1 VGEGEKRLRKRG
13 GAMATRCRECEAI
26 ELEYRRASFEY
37 WSNSS
42 VELKEAWGF
51 LRRLA
56 GGSEDDVVRLEELP
70 RPKVTGS
77 SKLAEIN
84 FRRDQHWSLTGH
96 YVNLPEPGHPTMGLN
111 RPAGT

>member
-1 VGEGEKRLRKRG
+1 
-13 GAMATRCRECEAI
+13 MATRCRECEAI
-26 ELEYRRASFEY
+26 VLEYRRASFEY

-42 VELKEAWGF
+42 VELKEAWRF

-77 SKLAEIN
+77 PKLAETN
-84 FRRDQHWSLTGH
+84 FRRDRHWSLTGH

-111 RPAGT
+111 RT

>member
-1 VGEGEKRLRKRG
+1 MRDEHEHILPRMQSDRAGLQGYRK
-13 GAMATRCRECEAI
+13 
-26 ELEYRRASFEY
+26 ASFEY

-51 LRRLA
+51 LQRLA

-77 SKLAEIN
+77 SEMAEILA
-84 FRRDQHWSLTGH
+84 DGISTGDS
-96 YVNLPEPGHPTMGLN
+96 GDIM
-111 RPAGT
+111 

>member
-1 VGEGEKRLRKRG
+1 MPT
-13 GAMATRCRECEAI
+13 ACRECSAI
-26 ELEYRRASFEY
+26 ELEYRKASFEY

-42 VELKEAWGF
+42 VELKEAWQV

-56 GGSEDDVVRLEELP
+56 GGTEDDVVRLEELP

-96 YVNLPEPGHPTMGLN
+96 YANLPEPGHPTMGLN
-111 RPAGT
+111 RPART